1 VDLDLLLD
9 LLLLKSLY
17 AFLSFIG
24 GVFFYQRW
32 RWRRRKR
39 LGESSYGF
47 YPRTTSLGNALHQLQ
62 VLAEPRIAYVAEE
75 KLDEEA
81 DEADEDDE
89 DDESGP
95 DDPLRHLHRQAARIR
110 RGERLD
116 RLTVLLRRSDGLG
129 R

>member
-1 VDLDLLLD
+1 VDLD

-39 LGESSYGF
+39 LGESSSGF

-75 KLDEEA
+75 KLDE
-81 DEADEDDE
+81 EADEDDE

>member
-1 VDLDLLLD
+1 VDLDLLL
-9 LLLLKSLY
+9 LKGLY
-17 AFLSFIG
+17 AFLGVIG
-24 GVFFYQRW
+24 FVFFYQRW

-39 LGESSYGF
+39 LRMSDPGF

-62 VLAEPRIAYVAEE
+62 VLAEPRVAYVVEE

-81 DEADEDDE
+81 EE

-95 DDPLRHLHRQAARIR
+95 NDPVRHLHRQAARIR

-116 RLTVLLRRSDGLG
+116 RLTVLLQREE
-129 R
+129 